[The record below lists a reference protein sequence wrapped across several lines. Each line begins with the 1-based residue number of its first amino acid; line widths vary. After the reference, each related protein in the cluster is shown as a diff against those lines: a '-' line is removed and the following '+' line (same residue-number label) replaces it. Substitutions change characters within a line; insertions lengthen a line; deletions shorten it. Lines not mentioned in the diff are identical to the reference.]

1 MGKKEEFEN
10 NTFYFFHFT
19 LLKLYLEYS
28 YNESKI
34 WK

>member
-10 NTFYFFHFT
+10 NTFYFFHLA